1 VRAVPSGQPLEEKEG
16 QMFRTFLAALLVAA
30 AALVFALPA
39 AAATRPPVQVLS
51 HTSVVGKGDLATL
64 LARAP
69 SGARCQ
75 LVIYLRSGPSAANG
89 LGLKRAVNGRVSW
102 TWTVARNTT
111 GGTYPIYV
119 ECGPTAIA
127 KTTFRIV

>member
-1 VRAVPSGQPLEEKEG
+1 
-16 QMFRTFLAALLVAA
+16 MFRTFLAALLVAA
-30 AALVFALPA
+30 ATLVFALPA
-39 AAATRPPVQVLS
+39 AGATRPPVQVLS
-51 HTSVVGKGDLATL
+51 HTSVVGKGDTANLV
-64 LARAP
+64 ARAP

-89 LGLKRAVNGRVSW
+89 LGPKRAVNSRVSW

-111 GGTYPIYV
+111 GGTYPMYV